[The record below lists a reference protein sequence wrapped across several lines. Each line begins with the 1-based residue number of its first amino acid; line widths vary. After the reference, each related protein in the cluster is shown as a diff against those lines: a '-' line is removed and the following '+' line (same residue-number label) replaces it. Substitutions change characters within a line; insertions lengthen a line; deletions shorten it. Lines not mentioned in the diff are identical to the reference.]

1 VEAEWKWV
9 AASRLLCRS
18 KEGKESEWGR
28 RRSTCEEEMEG
39 GSRSSTV
46 LRVAGSLAQ
55 AVGAGRA
62 ALQSKEPAA
71 GAACSRRHVACID
84 DKNRGGEPAEMWGLG
99 FLKSWKI

>member
-1 VEAEWKWV
+1 V

-39 GSRSSTV
+39 GSWSSTV
-46 LRVAGSLAQ
+46 LRAAGSLAQ

-84 DKNRGGEPAEMWGLG
+84 DKTGEGNPLRCGARG
-99 FLKSWKI
+99 F